1 MLGQGVPLYGPEA
14 VVLLPDG
21 DDGLVDVCYLGFF
34 VGEELLEHPDL
45 TVFQKQLTLLTPF
58 S

>member
-1 MLGQGVPLYGPEA
+1 
-14 VVLLPDG
+14 LPDG